1 MLPKELIES
10 FHFELI
16 GDVWVRQSLQGW
28 EMWRSDRDVEQRWR
42 PGGFT
47 THDQRVLIPEEVVKP
62 EQFSIVLRAKLI
74 EEKA

>member
-1 MLPKELIES
+1 MLQQELIEF
-10 FHFELI
+10 FHFKLI

-28 EMWRSDRDVEQRWR
+28 EMWRSDRDVEQRR

-47 THDQRVLIPEEVVKP
+47 THDHRVLVPEEVVKP